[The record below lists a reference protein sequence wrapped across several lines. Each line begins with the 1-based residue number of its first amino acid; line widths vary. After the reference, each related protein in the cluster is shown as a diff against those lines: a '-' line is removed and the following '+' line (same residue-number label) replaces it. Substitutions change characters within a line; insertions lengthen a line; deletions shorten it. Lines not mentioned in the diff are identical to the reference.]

1 MELGVGGLGMAM
13 AVNCTGLRLVHR
25 DIYKATMQSLMKE
38 SFKMIVWILS
48 LPSKD
53 ITAALAGAS

>member
-13 AVNCTGLRLVHR
+13 AVNWTGLRLVHR
-25 DIYKATMQSLMKE
+25 DIYKATTQSLTKE
-38 SFKMIVWILS
+38 SFKMIVWTLS

-53 ITAALAGAS
+53 ITAALVKS